1 MVTNNSANTYIV
13 PTANHEVTQPLQPAF
28 LAYLASYDNNRTG
41 TGTIYTLGTNVAF
54 TEVFDQNADFN
65 TNGTFTASVTGRYL
79 LILVVKLVNTNT
91 SVLLGCRIISSNR
104 LYYGNTINVSTQSES
119 SVKIQTIAD
128 MDASDTVAFATDVYG
143 LGGDTADIAG
153 GSTLET
159 FVCGTLL
166 A

>member
-41 TGTIYTLGTNVAF
+41 TGTVYTLGTNVAF

-79 LILVVKLVNTNT
+79 LIYVIRVFGTNNNYSIYIEIVT
-91 SVLLGCRIISSNR
+91 SNR
-104 LYYGNTINVSTQSES
+104 TYKFNKFNVTGIGE
-119 SVKIQTIAD
+119 VGVGFQTIAD
-128 MDASDTVAFATDVYG
+128 MDASDTVTFKVVGTG
-143 LGGDTADIAG
+143 IGSDIVNIQG
-153 GSTLET
+153 YSEVT
-159 FVCGTLL
+159 FVSGFLIS
-166 A
+166 